1 MIRKNS
7 RSNLRSNKG
16 FTLIELIL
24 TIAITSVVI
33 MVSVNLLNLGT
44 RSHKVTVKEYDIQ
57 SAIRR
62 VTEETT
68 QIVRYSKAVFAVPQT
83 FIVNT
88 NSMDPGWDYFMVSPD
103 GKRIVSM
110 EYNGTIHEE
119 RVLVSEQDNI
129 EYEVIFEKDTSAK
142 SDSVMKYKI
151 YAYATDDAG
160 NKTREMIVFESTVE
174 SVNAVQVVDKGTEAS
189 PAIALAYRNDGQT
202 SGKGKNQIAYVTIVV
217 DVSGSMNQTPS
228 GAGNSSTESTNA
240 RIRYVRE
247 ALTGTADNPEAGI
260 IQRFSKEE
268 NVFISLVPFST
279 TGNYPNPTANTN
291 PSDRHPI
298 YDVYDENDEID
309 LVDVIKKTKAV
320 GGTNTGDGLRQAYHL
335 HNDFRTRMGLTEAD
349 QVHHYMILLVDGETT
364 YETKTG
370 DWVDNG
376 DYQYYSTS
384 RQGNNYHYNYVWE
397 TYWRFLNSSYYLGS
411 NNYDFTSIEDEPT
424 PFIKSEFS
432 HKQGNRYYY
441 DDYYGKKNSDITDA
455 LNLSGTGSAVI
466 TNSQYV
472 TSIGNLIKGF
482 ESGNGVK
489 SYLIGYASE
498 LGNHVNSIG
507 TSVGTEADHIYRYD
521 DPGFSLDEVFKNIAN
536 DIMADFW
543 LVSGPEIK
551 K

>member
-7 RSNLRSNKG
+7 RYNLRSNQG
-16 FTLIELIL
+16 FTLVELIL

-33 MVSVNLLNLGT
+33 MISANLLNLAT
-44 RSHKVTVKEYDIQ
+44 KSHKLTAKEYDIQ

-68 QIVRYSKAVFAVPQT
+68 KIVRYSKAVFAVPQT

-88 NSMDPGWDYFMVSPD
+88 NTMDPGWDYFMVSSD
-103 GKRIVSM
+103 GKRIVAM
-110 EYNGTIHEE
+110 EYNGTEHEE
-119 RVLVSEQDNI
+119 RVLVSEHDNI
-129 EYEVIFEKDTSAK
+129 EYEVVFEKDTDAK
-142 SDSVMKYKI
+142 SDSVMKYEI
-151 YAYATDDAG
+151 YAHITDDAG
-160 NKTREMIVFESTVE
+160 NKTTEKIVFKSTVE
-174 SVNAVQVVDKGTEAS
+174 SVNAVQVVDKGSKAS

-202 SGKGKNQIAYVTIVV
+202 SGKGKNQIAYVTVVV
-217 DVSGSMNQTPS
+217 DVSGSMNQTPA

-247 ALTGTADNPEAGI
+247 ALTGTAGNPEAGI

-279 TGNYPNPTANTN
+279 TGNYPNPTANKS

-298 YDVYDENDEID
+298 YDVYDENDKID
-309 LVDVIKKTKAV
+309 LVEVIKKTKAV

-335 HNDFRTRMGLTEAD
+335 HNDFRTRMGVKVED

-364 YETKTG
+364 YETKTE

-376 DYQYYSTS
+376 KYKDTS
-384 RQGNNYHYNYVWE
+384 SHWSWNNRYEWDTDWVK
-397 TYWRFLNSSYYLGS
+397 LNSDYYLGS
-411 NNYDFTSIEDEPT
+411 KDYDFIKITDEPNE
-424 PFIKSEFS
+424 FI
-432 HKQGNRYYY
+432 NRVFHNAGWGSNYS
-441 DDYYGKKNSDITDA
+441 DYYGKKNSDISDA
-455 LNLSGTGSAVI
+455 LSLSGNGSAVI

-472 TSIGNLIKGF
+472 TDLGSLIKNF

-489 SYLIGYASE
+489 SYLIGYASD
-498 LGNHVNSIG
+498 LGDHVNSIG
-507 TSVGTEADHIYRYD
+507 TSVGTESDHIYRYD

-543 LVSGPEIK
+543 LVSGPQIIK
-551 K
+551 